1 MIIDH
6 LKNAS
11 LYYGVQERVAAGLRW
26 LQSQD
31 LAKLAPGRYELD
43 GANLFVVVSEYET
56 KTKDKVKWE
65 AHQKYFDIQCIIS
78 GHELIGYAY
87 IGDCKLGA
95 YDETK
100 DFQEIVAVEG
110 AFPELGPG
118 MFMVLAPQDV
128 HAPGIAPGTPQPAKK
143 AIVKVLV

>member
-6 LKNAS
+6 IKNAS
-11 LYYGVQERVAAGLRW
+11 LYYGAHERVAAGLRW
-26 LQSQD
+26 LESQD

-43 GANLFVVVSEYET
+43 GANLFVIVTEYET
-56 KTKDKVKWE
+56 KSKDNIKWE
-65 AHQKYFDIQCIIS
+65 AHQKYFDIQYIIS
-78 GHELIGYAY
+78 GRELIGYAY

-95 YDETK
+95 YDDAK
-100 DFQEIVAVEG
+100 DFREIVAVQG

-128 HAPGIAPGTPQPAKK
+128 HAPGIAPGAPQPAKK
-143 AIVKVLV
+143 AIVKVRV

>member
-11 LYYGVQERVAAGLRW
+11 LYYGAHEKVAAGLRW

-31 LAKLAPGRYELD
+31 LVKLAPGRYELD
-43 GANLFVVVSEYET
+43 GTNLFVIITEYET

-65 AHQKYFDIQCIIS
+65 AHKNYFDIQCIIS
-78 GHELIGYAY
+78 GKELIGYAH
-87 IGDCKLGA
+87 IGDCQLGA
-95 YDETK
+95 YDESK
-100 DFQEIVAVEG
+100 DFQEILAVEG

-128 HAPGIAPGTPQPAKK
+128 HAPGIAPGAAQPAKK
-143 AIVKVLV
+143 AIVKVHV